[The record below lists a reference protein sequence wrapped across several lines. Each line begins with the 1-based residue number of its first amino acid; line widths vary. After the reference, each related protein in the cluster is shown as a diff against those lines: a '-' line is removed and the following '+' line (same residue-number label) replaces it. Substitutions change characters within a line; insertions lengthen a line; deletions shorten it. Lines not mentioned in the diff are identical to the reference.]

1 MFEQIYI
8 LEKNVFLKKREGQ
21 WGIEYFNGRNIKDK
35 KELLWFKFLDL
46 KE

>member
-21 WGIEYFNGRNIKDK
+21 WGIEY
-35 KELLWFKFLDL
+35 
-46 KE
+46 